1 MANAYTYIRFSTPD
15 QQRGDSLRRQAEA
28 VGRFVSENN
37 LTLTKSAAFQDL
49 GVSGYRGANLKSGLG
64 NFIAEVNSGQV
75 PKGSYLIV
83 ESLDRLSRQK
93 VMDALTLLVTLIDK
107 GIKVVTLN
115 DAGPQI
121 LDKDAGLPSL
131 VLALSTM
138 HRANSETEM
147 KSQRVKAAW
156 ANKRKNA
163 GNVPVSS
170 RGPEWLKFNSLT
182 KSFEPIPERVTS
194 IQKIFELA
202 DSGIGRNR
210 IVKYLNGNGYPSF
223 RNPSQ
228 GWQPS
233 SVAKLLKNRALIGYY
248 QPFRLMYDE
257 QTGTRYRTPQGD
269 EVPDYYPAVIDVDLF
284 RRVSSRKYTPVI
296 PLKGR
301 QGESLSNLFTAMVYC
316 KWCGAP
322 MTFTNKGPGRK
333 GGAYLVCS
341 KARRGKDCTYRS
353 WRYDDAEMYILY
365 ALRQLDIGAIL
376 TGIDIDG
383 RLKEIRNE
391 LALVASQLDS
401 NQKKLDGYENEL
413 SRSKDVPSRTILKI
427 VKALEE
433 SIDEGKETL
442 ERLQAEERNLDA
454 PTEDAST
461 FAEKLLTLYTEMNGV
476 APTER
481 YLIRVRLRERISRI
495 ISRIELLPV
504 GRGDPDMIDN
514 APKQKK
520 IFLSFRDGKRKLVL
534 PIGKNG
540 VHMVDLPESKTT

>member
-1 MANAYTYIRFSTPD
+1 M
-15 QQRGDSLRRQAEA
+15 
-28 VGRFVSENN
+28 GRFVSENN

-138 HRANSETEM
+138 HRANSESEM

-257 QTGTRYRTPQGD
+257 QTGTRYRTPEGD

>member
-28 VGRFVSENN
+28 VGRFVAENN
-37 LTLTKSAAFQDL
+37 LRLTESAAFQDL

-64 NFIAEVNSGQV
+64 NFIAEVNAGQV

-131 VLALSTM
+131 VIALSTM
-138 HRANSETEM
+138 HRANSESEM
-147 KSQRVKAAW
+147 KSQRVRAAW

-163 GNVPVSS
+163 RNVPVSS

-182 KSFEPIPERVTS
+182 KAFEPIPERVTP
-194 IQKIFELA
+194 IKKIFELA
-202 DSGIGRNR
+202 DSGIGRSR
-210 IVKYLNGNGYPSF
+210 IVKHLNANGYPSF
-223 RNPSQ
+223 RNPDQ

-248 QPFRLMYDE
+248 QPSRLEYDQ
-257 QTGTRYRTPQGD
+257 QTGMRYRAPDGD
-269 EVPDYYPAVIDVDLF
+269 EVPGYYPAVIDDDLF
-284 RRVSSRKYTPVI
+284 RRVSTRKYTPAI

-333 GGAYLVCS
+333 GGTYLVCS

-391 LALVASQLDS
+391 LALVASQLESDE
-401 NQKKLDGYENEL
+401 NKLARYEDELANGNDVL
-413 SRSKDVPSRTILKI
+413 SRTVLKI
-427 VKALEE
+427 VKGLEE
-433 SIDEGKETL
+433 SIDEGREAL

-454 PTEDAST
+454 PTEDAKT
-461 FAEKLLTLYTEMNGV
+461 FAEKLLKLYAEMDGA
-476 APTER
+476 APAER
-481 YLIRVRLRERISRI
+481 YVIRVRLRERISRI
-495 ISRIELLPV
+495 VSRIELLPV
-504 GRGDPDMIDN
+504 GRSDPDMIDN

-534 PIGKNG
+534 PIGKKG
-540 VHMVDLPESKTT
+540 VHVVDLPDSKTH